1 MFGDQLEKQEIEVGD
16 YVQNKRIPD
25 ALGIVTDIDPVTRK
39 ATVNWDIPGHEDTD
53 VIITTAFLSS
63 LRLIMKPAEC

>member
-1 MFGDQLEKQEIEVGD
+1 VFGEQPEKQEIEIGD

-25 ALGIVTDIDPVTRK
+25 ATGIVTDIDPNTLK
-39 ATVNWDIPGHEDTD
+39 ATVNWDLPGHEDNI
-53 VIITTAFLSS
+53 IITTAFLSS